1 MSRLRGYGTA
11 VSFAARLPG
20 PLLPIGVMAATAAGT
35 GSMFTT
41 ATLVCAA
48 LVGMSVGGPAA
59 SLLAS
64 RVGARNVLLVSAIV
78 HVLMLVLMVS
88 SIDRLTRQDTL
99 TSDAVIYG
107 LLLVFAAVAGLSAP
121 ATATFS
127 RAHRWAPATLPT
139 QADPGVRAGL
149 RSEVRLDDAALIA
162 APLMVAAL
170 SFGVG
175 PTAGLLT
182 SAVLTASAVPLFAVD
197 RALPDVASIEAARS
211 PLGGV
216 EHAQQLLLENR
227 GLAPEAPPDRVG
239 LPAEVEEEAM
249 AENPRSSEGSVASG
263 AGWVRGLL
271 AAALLAA
278 ALGGVLG
285 ALWITVLGSA
295 QMLPRPSLFTVPMGL
310 IAAASVLAGRANSQA
325 FSSPLLLRR
334 RRLHVTVL
342 LGLSLVLLA
351 VGTLASTPGSFL
363 VLSALCVLS
372 AVMLG
377 RLSVAL
383 YASLGLGAPVERL
396 PHAMSA
402 VSGGL
407 LLGVCLGLTLAGIAA
422 DELGYGWSTLV
433 AVSGSLVAV
442 VVVLGG
448 QLWGTP
454 RPVEPQTSTRRE
466 PWAGSA

>member
-1 MSRLRGYGTA
+1 MSWTRGYGTGI
-11 VSFAARLPG
+11 SFAARLPG

-41 ATLVCAA
+41 ATLVAAA
-48 LVGMSVGGPAA
+48 LVGMSVGGPGA

-78 HVLMLVLMVS
+78 HVLMLVFMVS

-99 TSDAVIYG
+99 TSDAVIYA
-107 LLLVFAAVAGLSAP
+107 LLLVFAALAGLSAP

-127 RAHRWAPATLPT
+127 RAQRWASATHPT
-139 QADPGVRAGL
+139 QIDHGVRAGL
-149 RSEVRLDDAALIA
+149 RNEVRLDDAALIA

-182 SAVLTASAVPLFAVD
+182 SAVLTASAVPIFAVD
-197 RALPDVASIEAARS
+197 RALPDAAPIETVRF

-216 EHAQQLLLENR
+216 EHAQQLLLEHR
-227 GLAPEAPPDRVG
+227 GLAPEEQADRIYS
-239 LPAEVEEEAM
+239 ADEVKEEAVT
-249 AENPRSSEGSVASG
+249 EDPRPGEDPDAPGT
-263 AGWVRGLL
+263 GWLRGLV
-271 AAALLAA
+271 AATLLAA

-285 ALWITVLGSA
+285 SLWITVLGSA
-295 QMLPRPSLFTVPMGL
+295 QLLPRPSLFTVPMGL
-310 IAAASVLAGRANSQA
+310 IAAAAVLAGRVHSQA
-325 FSSPLLLRR
+325 FGGPLLLRR

-342 LGLSLVLLA
+342 LVLTLVLLA
-351 VGTLASTPGSFL
+351 VATVGSTTVSFL
-363 VLSALCVLS
+363 VLSGVCGLS
-372 AVMLG
+372 AAMLG
-377 RLSVAL
+377 RLSIAL
-383 YASLGLGAPVERL
+383 HASLGTGAPDERL
-396 PHAMSA
+396 PNAMSA

-407 LLGVCLGLTLAGIAA
+407 LLGLALGLTLAGIAA
-422 DELGYGWSTLV
+422 DELGYGWSPLV

-454 RPVEPQTSTRRE
+454 GHLDPQTSALRKPGE
-466 PWAGSA
+466 GSA

>member
-1 MSRLRGYGTA
+1 MSWLRGYGTGI
-11 VSFAARLPG
+11 SFAARLPG

-41 ATLVCAA
+41 ATLVAAA

-99 TSDAVIYG
+99 TSDAVIYV

-127 RAHRWAPATLPT
+127 RAQRWVPATPPM
-139 QADPGVRAGL
+139 QADHGVRAGL
-149 RSEVRLDDAALIA
+149 RHEVRLDDAALIA
-162 APLMVAAL
+162 APLLVAAL

-197 RALPDVASIEAARS
+197 RALPDMTPVEPARF

-216 EHAQQLLLENR
+216 EHAQQLLLEHR
-227 GLAPEAPPDRVG
+227 GLAPEELPHRAY
-239 LPAEVEEEAM
+239 LPAELEEEIL
-249 AENPRSSEGSVASG
+249 AEDPRPGEGSDAAETGG
-263 AGWVRGLL
+263 ARGLV
-271 AAALLAA
+271 AATLLAA

-285 ALWITVLGSA
+285 ALWMTVLGSA
-295 QMLPRPSLFTVPMGL
+295 QTLPRPSLFTVPMAL
-310 IAAASVLAGRANSQA
+310 VAAASVLAGRANSQA
-325 FSSPLLLRR
+325 FGSPLLLRR
-334 RRLHVTVL
+334 RRLHAAVL
-342 LGLSLVLLA
+342 LVLTLVLLA
-351 VGTLASTPGSFL
+351 VATLGPTAGSFL
-363 VLSALCVLS
+363 VLSGLCVLS

-377 RLSVAL
+377 RLSIAL
-383 YASLGLGAPVERL
+383 YASLGMGASVGRL
-396 PHAMSA
+396 PNAMSA

-407 LLGVCLGLTLAGIAA
+407 LLGLALGLTLAGIAA

-433 AVSGSLVAV
+433 AASGSLVAV

-454 RPVEPQTSTRRE
+454 QSGGPKTSSLRE
-466 PWAGSA
+466 SGEGSA